1 MLTMAQY
8 DEFLKAAIKK
18 VSSKKYEGRYN
29 LIINSIKEF
38 EVKLKEYNE
47 KQISFN
53 TIMYQ
58 VKFYK
63 GMHLEELKE
72 AVNSYQS
79 IVFSDFNGKSEIGST
94 INSPMSLKVWFL
106 RYLCLKIV
114 NTDLINVVKSE
125 LKETTITNKYNEID
139 MILFKQALK
148 SKVLI

>member
-8 DEFLKAAIKK
+8 DDFLKAAVKK

-79 IVFSDFNGKSEIGST
+79 IVFPDFNGKNEIGST